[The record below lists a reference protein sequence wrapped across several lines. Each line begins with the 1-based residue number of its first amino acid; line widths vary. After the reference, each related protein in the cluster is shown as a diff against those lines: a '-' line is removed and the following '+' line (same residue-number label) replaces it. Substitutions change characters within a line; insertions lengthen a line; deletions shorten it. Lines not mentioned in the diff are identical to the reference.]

1 MNRFIVLFDASPIN
15 EPTPWMRQAAAQADL
30 HLVLQDD
37 IARVISEDPKAR
49 QTLPDMNTTGPDSR
63 LAPYYQTALDKL
75 AQGKSR
81 VALHSATWTLYGIKP
96 DALVYSFDQMQNE
109 RAKAQKMGM
118 SDQNYDYY
126 VEEAK
131 KKVRVFFKGVPA
143 ERMLEVSG
151 TDAQKVASAVAFI
164 RKQPSGK

>member
-30 HLVLQDD
+30 HLILQDD
-37 IARVISEDPKAR
+37 IARAISEDPKAR
-49 QTLPDMNTTGPDSR
+49 EALPKMNTVGADAR
-63 LAPYYQTALDKL
+63 LAPYYQAALEKL
-75 AQGKSR
+75 AKDKPR
-81 VALHSATWTLYGIKP
+81 VALHSATWTLYGVKP
-96 DALVYSFDQMQNE
+96 DALVYSFDQMQDE
-109 RAKAQKMGM
+109 RPKAQKMGM
-118 SDQNYDYY
+118 SDQNYDHF

-164 RKQPSGK
+164 RKQPPKR